1 MGFASVEG
9 DIGYLAT
16 GRLVYRG
23 GNPDD
28 GAYIKDGWTGE
39 SEWKKFVNFEE

>member
-1 MGFASVEG
+1 MGFASVDG
-9 DIGYLAT
+9 HIGYLAT

-28 GAYIKDGWTGE
+28 GAYIKEGWTGE
-39 SEWKKFVNFEE
+39 NEWK